1 MKMRISFWGCCLLAI
16 LLSLTSCSS
25 KISSSEDLVKAI
37 SKAETMEQ
45 IDKYI
50 ESVPFNTRIEYQ
62 KEIGKVILNDKD
74 GKEPYTRMACVA
86 YLYIEWKHNC
96 EDVMGKL
103 NVEQVSIFK
112 ALEASDG
119 PIRDACSV
127 IVGSNENVLFR
138 KALDYYKSING

>member
-1 MKMRISFWGCCLLAI
+1 MKKRMTIYGCLFAM
-16 LLSLTSCSS
+16 LLSLASCGS
-25 KISSSEDLVKAI
+25 KISSSEGLVKAI
-37 SKAETMEQ
+37 SNAESMEQ
-45 IDKYI
+45 IDNCI
-50 ESVPFNTRIEYQ
+50 ESVPFNKRIEYQ

-74 GKEPYTRMACVA
+74 GKDPYTRMACVA

-103 NVEQVSIFK
+103 NVEQVSVFK

-119 PIRDACSV
+119 PVRDACSA

-138 KALDYYKSING
+138 KALNYYKSING